1 MRMKRYTACL
11 PSTRR
16 GKDNPMLH
24 TLWQWAE
31 LPLAIAGVVYLLNLI
46 VGVPV
51 TLALCRAAGKPVP
64 EPE

>member
-1 MRMKRYTACL
+1 MKRYTACL

-31 LPLAIAGVVYLLNLI
+31 LPLAIAGVISLLSA
-46 VGVPV
+46 VV
-51 TLALCRAAGKPVP
+51 TLPLMLALAKAAGKPVP